1 MFSSGL
7 TTAQGEELY
16 PSSHSIYSS
25 LTLFMYMYICVQ
37 CRVVRNADP
46 NFVWTLRRDDVL
58 YRNRNM
64 VASTIANHYAKASSF
79 TTKVS

>member
-16 PSSHSIYSS
+16 PSSYSIYSS
-25 LTLFMYMYICVQ
+25 LTLFMYICVQ

-58 YRNRNM
+58 YRNM
-64 VASTIANHYAKASSF
+64 VTSTIANHYAKASSF